1 MSEESPSK
9 EPEKRKRGPR
19 VWHEQQEKI
28 LKTWGEASSCY
39 RYMHMRAFQK
49 YKKQSMNFTLPII
62 VISTVTGTANFAQSI
77 FPPAW
82 VSYVPLVIGA
92 FNLIAAIM
100 TTVLQ
105 FLKVNELMESHR
117 VTSIQYGK
125 LARNIR
131 LELAMPLTE
140 RKHDGYNMVEICR
153 AEYDRLIEQ
162 SPAVPK
168 GILATFEDDIK
179 SSSSSVIDSS
189 NTFTRPEI
197 LTVKPIELFDR
208 EGEEERLREK
218 HMKQLENLKRERD
231 LRVLT
236 IRPPN
241 GGAAAPPLASPKRN
255 LIDEIES
262 LSNKRLVSRFRP
274 GGCFTMEDEEVSR
287 VNSTTG
293 IPTRPASPEQIE
305 IDIPPEEQ
313 GTPEVQEEE
322 GSEQYPQEQTG
333 LHAV

>member
-1 MSEESPSK
+1 MDEQPPK
-9 EPEKRKRGPR
+9 EEKRKKGPR

-39 RYMHMRAFQK
+39 RFMHNKAYQR
-49 YKKQSMNFTLPII
+49 YKKLSMRFTLPII
-62 VISTVTGTANFAQSI
+62 VISTITGTANFAQSI
-77 FPPAW
+77 FPAAW
-82 VSYVPLVIGA
+82 VAYVPLVIGA

-153 AEYDRLIEQ
+153 SEYDRLIEQ
-162 SPAVPK
+162 SPPVPK
-168 GILATFEDDIK
+168 GILVAFEDD
-179 SSSSSVIDSS
+179 VHAHDPHEES

-197 LTVKPIELFDR
+197 LTVRPIELFDR
-208 EGEEERLREK
+208 EAEEAKLREK
-218 HMKQLENLKRERD
+218 HMKQLENLKRERE
-231 LRVLT
+231 LRIVT
-236 IRPPN
+236 SR
-241 GGAAAPPLASPKRN
+241 APLASPKRN
-255 LIDEIES
+255 VVDEIES
-262 LSNKRLVSRFRP
+262 LNSKRLVSRFRP
-274 GGCFTMEDEEVSR
+274 GGCFAVEDAGV
-287 VNSTTG
+287 
-293 IPTRPASPEQIE
+293 PTHPASLEQIE
-305 IDIPPEEQ
+305 IDIPLEEQ
-313 GTPEVQEEE
+313 GTPGDREEE
-322 GSEQYPQEQTG
+322 DLEGCPPVERG

>member
-1 MSEESPSK
+1 MNDDESSK
-9 EPEKRKRGPR
+9 DGGGAPKKKRGPR

-28 LKTWGEASSCY
+28 LKSWGESSACY
-39 RYMHMRAFQK
+39 RFLHNRAYQR

-131 LELAMPLTE
+131 LELTMPLTE

-162 SPAVPK
+162 SPPVPK
-168 GILATFEDDIK
+168 GILLTFEDDLEANK
-179 SSSSSVIDSS
+179 HPDES
-189 NTFTRPEI
+189 NTFSRPEI
-197 LTVKPIELFDR
+197 LTVLPITLFDR
-208 EGEEERLREK
+208 EAEEEKIRAR
-218 HMKQLENLKRERD
+218 HMKQLEDLKRERE
-231 LRVLT
+231 LRIVT
-236 IRPPN
+236 QKN
-241 GGAAAPPLASPKRN
+241 AGTTGHTGYTVSPRSK
-255 LIDEIES
+255 IIEEIQS
-262 LSNKRLVSRFRP
+262 LNNKRLVSKTRS
-274 GGCFTMEDEEVSR
+274 GCFSTVEEEEADF
-287 VNSTTG
+287 
-293 IPTRPASPEQIE
+293 IPTRPASPEHIE
-305 IDIPPEEQ
+305 IDIRLEEQ
-313 GTPEVQEEE
+313 GTPEVQAEE
-322 GSEQYPQEQTG
+322 GSPEPHQP
-333 LHAV
+333 

>member
-1 MSEESPSK
+1 MSDDGAPSK
-9 EPEKRKRGPR
+9 DPPPKKRGPKM
-19 VWHEQQEKI
+19 WHEQQEKI
-28 LKTWGEASSCY
+28 LKSWGESSACY
-39 RYMHMRAFQK
+39 RFLHHRAYQR

-131 LELAMPLTE
+131 LELTMPLTE

-162 SPAVPK
+162 SPPVPK
-168 GILATFEDDIK
+168 GILLTFEDDLEANK
-179 SSSSSVIDSS
+179 HPDES
-189 NTFTRPEI
+189 NTFSRPEI
-197 LTVKPIELFDR
+197 LTVLPIQLFDR
-208 EGEEERLREK
+208 EQEEEKIRAR
-218 HMKQLENLKRERD
+218 HMKHLEDLKHERE
-231 LRVLT
+231 LRIVT
-236 IRPPN
+236 QKTVT
-241 GGAAAPPLASPKRN
+241 GYSPSPRRK
-255 LIDEIES
+255 LIDEIQS
-262 LSNKRLVSRFRP
+262 LNEKRLVSKTRS
-274 GGCFTMEDEEVSR
+274 GCFPGFGDAADF
-287 VNSTTG
+287 
-293 IPTRPASPEQIE
+293 IPSRPACPEQIE
-305 IDIPPEEQ
+305 IDIPPEEP
-313 GTPEVQEEE
+313 GTPKVPEEE
-322 GSEQYPQEQTG
+322 GSPGPHQP
-333 LHAV
+333 

>member
-1 MSEESPSK
+1 MNDDESSK
-9 EPEKRKRGPR
+9 ESTSGGPKKKRGPK

-28 LKTWGEASSCY
+28 LKSWGESSACY
-39 RYMHMRAFQK
+39 RFLHNRAYQR

-131 LELAMPLTE
+131 LELTMPLTE

-153 AEYDRLIEQ
+153 SEYDRLIEQ
-162 SPAVPK
+162 SPPVPK
-168 GILATFEDDIK
+168 GILLTFEDDLEANK
-179 SSSSSVIDSS
+179 HPDES
-189 NTFTRPEI
+189 NTFSRPEI
-197 LTVKPIELFDR
+197 LTVLPITLFDR
-208 EGEEERLREK
+208 EAEEEKIRQRHL
-218 HMKQLENLKRERD
+218 KQLEDLKRERE
-231 LRVLT
+231 LRVVTQKQAGVTGNTGYSLT
-236 IRPPN
+236 TPR
-241 GGAAAPPLASPKRN
+241 RRV
-255 LIDEIES
+255 IDEIES
-262 LSNKRLVSRFRP
+262 LSNKRLVTRART
-274 GGCFTMEDEEVSR
+274 GCFSPGDDD
-287 VNSTTG
+287 G
-293 IPTRPASPEQIE
+293 DIIPTRPATPGQIE
-305 IDIPPEEQ
+305 IDIPHAEQ
-313 GTPEVQEEE
+313 GTPEDRSEE
-322 GSEQYPQEQTG
+322 GSREDRQPRTG
-333 LHAV
+333 PLDV